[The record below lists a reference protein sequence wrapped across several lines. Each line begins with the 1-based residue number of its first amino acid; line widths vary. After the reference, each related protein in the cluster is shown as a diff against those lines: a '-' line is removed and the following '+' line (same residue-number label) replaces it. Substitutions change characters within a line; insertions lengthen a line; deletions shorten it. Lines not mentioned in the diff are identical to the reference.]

1 MFNKSLFF
9 QKSEHN
15 VRRFNS
21 TLRWLLVSVLI
32 GIVVGLIS
40 GSFGYLLQAVTAF
53 RLSHAYLLFGLPF
66 GAMAIV
72 AMYHLILH
80 EKDPGTNLVI
90 SAIHSDDRIPL
101 RMAPL
106 IYISTILTH
115 LVGGSA
121 GREGAALQ
129 LGGSIGNAFGEY
141 LGFRE
146 KEDRNIMIM
155 CGMSAA
161 FSALFGTPIA
171 AAVFSMEVVS
181 VGIMPCFLARSP
193 RSLRAPLP
201 CMSLALHRR
210 PMKSWNCQPLT

>member
-72 AMYHLILH
+72 AMYHQIPEPTLSSLRSIPMTVFPFAWL
-80 EKDPGTNLVI
+80 PSSI
-90 SAIHSDDRIPL
+90 SAP
-101 RMAPL
+101 
-106 IYISTILTH
+106 
-115 LVGGSA
+115 
-121 GREGAALQ
+121 
-129 LGGSIGNAFGEY
+129 F
-141 LGFRE
+141 
-146 KEDRNIMIM
+146 
-155 CGMSAA
+155 
-161 FSALFGTPIA
+161 
-171 AAVFSMEVVS
+171 
-181 VGIMPCFLARSP
+181 
-193 RSLRAPLP
+193 
-201 CMSLALHRR
+201 
-210 PMKSWNCQPLT
+210 